1 MTRMDAKRQNVRM
14 RTCLGEGCGVTFL
27 SEGAWNRKCPR
38 CLRREALSQ
47 SVPPGMPSARLMMSE
62 RHALAPCEGDST

>member
-1 MTRMDAKRQNVRM
+1 MTRMDAKREHVKVRP
-14 RTCLGEGCGVTFL
+14 CLGCDANFL
-27 SEGAWNRKCPR
+27 SEGPWNRKCPR
-38 CLRREALSQ
+38 CLKREALSQ